1 MTRTGQDTSRV
12 LVRSFVGIGLAIG
25 IAVAVL
31 ADDVILG
38 VIAGAAF
45 IAVTGYAVKVWT
57 GR

>member
-1 MTRTGQDTSRV
+1 MTRTRQDTSRM
-12 LVRSFVGIGLAIG
+12 LVRTLVGIGLVIG

-38 VIAGAAF
+38 VIAGATL
-45 IAVTGYAVKVWT
+45 IAVAGSAVKVWT

>member
-1 MTRTGQDTSRV
+1 MTRTSQGTSRM
-12 LVRSFVGIGLAIG
+12 LVRTLVGIGLATG

-38 VIAGAAF
+38 VIAGAAL
-45 IAVTGYAVKVWT
+45 IAVAGSAVKAWT

>member
-1 MTRTGQDTSRV
+1 M
-12 LVRSFVGIGLAIG
+12 LVRTLVGIGLATG

-38 VIAGAAF
+38 VIAGAAL
-45 IAVTGYAVKVWT
+45 IAVAGSAVKAWT